1 MITRKSLS
9 TCILG
14 TCLLVVLGTPGMSNH
29 VAFGQDEG
37 VDATID
43 AHREREQLLAMVAD
57 LQSELAAARERITL
71 LEAEI
76 ATLNSGSAPPIDPP
90 ARSPEATG
98 FNPENVDLPYLANPL
113 RIRSE
118 IEAELTRAW
127 GEGDEGAIVPT
138 VPDSDMDMDSS
149 DWKPYARWAERWIER
164 TNRSFQKPIEWP
176 VRIVA
181 SQPINDKKTQLL
193 LICISPDG
201 TTDIRPPF
209 TVVLPKR
216 SVERAQRQSQS
227 TLILRGTFKP
237 ALRLNTARIEEGPF
251 NNPPLLAPMIDYR
264 WSVDAKNIAPPP
276 RAKNDSSAAKTGE
289 N

>member
-1 MITRKSLS
+1 MITRKSLP

-14 TCLLVVLGTPGMSNH
+14 ACLLVVLGTPGMSSH

-43 AHREREQLLAMVAD
+43 AHRDREQLLAMVAD
-57 LQSELAAARERITL
+57 LQSELAAARKRITL

-76 ATLNSGSAPPIDPP
+76 ATLNSGSAPPTETAP
-90 ARSPEATG
+90 RSPEATG
-98 FNPENVDLPYLANPL
+98 FNPENLDLPYLANPL

-118 IEAELTRAW
+118 IQADLIRAW
-127 GEGDEGAIVPT
+127 KDEEIVPT
-138 VPDSDMDMDSS
+138 VPLSDMESS
-149 DWKPYARWAERWIER
+149 DWKQYARWAERWIER
-164 TNRSFQKPIEWP
+164 TNRSYQKPIEWP

-181 SQPINDKKTQLL
+181 SQPIDDKKTQLL
-193 LICISPDG
+193 LISISPDG

-227 TLILRGTFKP
+227 LSTLILRGTFKP
-237 ALRLNTARIEEGPF
+237 SLRLNKTRLEEGPF

-264 WSVDAKNIAPPP
+264 WSVDAKNIAAPP